1 MKKLIAFVLTA
12 MITCLAFT
20 GCGKKGYDDLA
31 IFDLGLPQE
40 YFGIAF
46 RDGSDLTRMVEEITL
61 DLIDEGFLANLS
73 DKYQVAAVES
83 GAYTPAAAA
92 YTGSGDWEYVKNKGK
107 LVVGITDYKPMDYK
121 ENGKWVGFDAEYA
134 LAVAEKLGV
143 EVEFKEIEWEY
154 KLVALEAKDID
165 CIWNGMT
172 ITTAIENAADCTV
185 PYMYNTQVAVVQKA
199 NAEKFKSIDDF
210 AGASIAAEGGSAG
223 ESAVK
228 DNDALADGLKSVTG
242 QTDALTEVLSGASDA
257 AFVDYILARAL
268 IQ

>member
-1 MKKLIAFVLTA
+1 
-12 MITCLAFT
+12 
-20 GCGKKGYDDLA
+20 
-31 IFDLGLPQE
+31 
-40 YFGIAF
+40 
-46 RDGSDLTRMVEEITL
+46 
-61 DLIDEGFLANLS
+61 
-73 DKYQVAAVES
+73 
-83 GAYTPAAAA
+83 
-92 YTGSGDWEYVKNKGK
+92 
-107 LVVGITDYKPMDYK
+107 
-121 ENGKWVGFDAEYA
+121 
-134 LAVAEKLGV
+134 
-143 EVEFKEIEWEY
+143 
-154 KLVALEAKDID
+154 
-165 CIWNGMT
+165 MT